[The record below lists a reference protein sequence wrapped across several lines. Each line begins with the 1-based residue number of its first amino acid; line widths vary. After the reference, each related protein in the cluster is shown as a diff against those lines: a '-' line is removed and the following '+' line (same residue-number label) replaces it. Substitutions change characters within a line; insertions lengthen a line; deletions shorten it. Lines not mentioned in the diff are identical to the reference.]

1 MLIKKV
7 SVLVTMCI
15 FLAACGG
22 GNGSSGAGEIKNWS
36 LLQAISFTADSA
48 NIIIGNSR
56 TIAASNGE
64 GTGTITYTSSDTS
77 IASVS
82 AEALVSANAIGTV
95 TITATKAADSIY
107 SEASATISIT
117 VDPLK
122 EQTISFPNPS
132 FSMEIGTAQ
141 TVVASG
147 GDGTGVI
154 SYTSSDGNVLTVSS
168 EGLVTAIALGS
179 AQITAVMAADSEYQ
193 EASASATVT
202 VVEGSVALDPPVIT
216 LRSSGNSRAIIAWSA
231 VGNAAGYNL
240 YIAQESID
248 SADNYASLI
257 GGDLILNATSPY
269 SLTGLGNGETYYV
282 AVTALAGTEESDLS
296 NELTVVPKN
305 PLNDT
310 GLLGSGNASS
320 GTNATCT
327 EAINND
333 GHVPQDCDQGRD
345 ADLTITKVG
354 AGVAG
359 FDFTKVGSDGSVLT
373 VQDGAW
379 SVDGSEAAGTRWSC
393 VRDNNT
399 GLVWE
404 MKTEANAGIHATN
417 AKVKWD
423 DRNVLA
429 ETSNTEALC
438 GIQTWRVPTVVE
450 LATIVNANR
459 INPALDTNRFPNG
472 AGSHWAS
479 VPVAGDAAN
488 GWVVN
493 FFAGIP
499 ILKVKSGPMAQRL
512 VSGEHQAN
520 DTSDDRYTVIDG
532 TVTDGVTG
540 LMWKQCPEGLEGS
553 DCSVGA
559 AGLLIWGGSM
569 KRARDSDFAGY
580 TDWRLPNMKELLSI
594 VAFDQS
600 SPAINTTVFPGTTE
614 IFWSSTPKYVTT
626 GSQSYVVD
634 FAKGVHLPKTR
645 SSQKGAQRLVRD
657 AE

>member
-1 MLIKKV
+1 MLIKKANA
-7 SVLVTMCI
+7 LAIMCL
-15 FLAACGG
+15 FLAAC
-22 GNGSSGAGEIKNWS
+22 SSDNSGVDETKSWS
-36 LLQAISFTADSA
+36 LLQTISFTADSA
-48 NIIIGNSR
+48 SIIIGNSR

-64 GTGTITYTSSDTS
+64 GSGTITYSSSDTS

-82 AEALVSANAIGTV
+82 AEALVSANAIGSV
-95 TITATKAADSIY
+95 IITATKAADSIY

-122 EQTISFPNPS
+122 EQTISFPNS
-132 FSMEIGTAQ
+132 TFSMEIDTAQ

-154 SYTSSDGNVLTVSS
+154 SYTSSDESVLTVSS

-193 EASASATVT
+193 EASASATVNI
-202 VVEGSVALDPPVIT
+202 VPGAVALDSPVIT
-216 LRSSGNSRAIIAWSA
+216 LRSSGNSRAMIAWSA
-231 VGNAAGYNL
+231 IGNATGYNL

-282 AVTALAGTEESDLS
+282 AVTALAGTDESNLS

-310 GLLGSGNASS
+310 GLLGSGNATS

-327 EAINND
+327 AAINNA

-345 ADLTITKVG
+345 ADLTLTKVG

-359 FDFTKVGSDGSVLT
+359 FDFTKFGNDGSTLT
-373 VQDGAW
+373 IQDGTWA
-379 SVDGSEAAGTRWSC
+379 VGGSEAAGTRWSC
-393 VRDNNT
+393 VRDNVT

-417 AKVKWD
+417 AKVKWA

-429 ETSNTEALC
+429 DATNTEALC

-459 INPALDTNRFPNG
+459 LNPALDTNRFPNG

-499 ILKVKSGPMAQRL
+499 ILKAKSASMAQRL
-512 VSGEHQAN
+512 VSGEYQAN

-569 KRARDSDFAGY
+569 KRARDSEFAGY
-580 TDWRLPNMKELLSI
+580 TNWRLPNMKELLSI

-600 SPAINTTVFPGTTE
+600 SPALNTTVFPGSTSS
-614 IFWSSTPKYVTT
+614 FWSSTPKYVAT
-626 GSQSYVVD
+626 GNQSYVVD
-634 FAKGVHLPKTR
+634 FTKGIHQPKVRTV
-645 SSQKGAQRLVRD
+645 QKSAQRLVRD

>member
-1 MLIKKV
+1 MLIKKANA
-7 SVLVTMCI
+7 LAIMCL
-15 FLAACGG
+15 FLAAC
-22 GNGSSGAGEIKNWS
+22 SSDNSGVDETKSWS
-36 LLQAISFTADSA
+36 LLQTISFTADSA
-48 NIIIGNSR
+48 SIIIGNSR

-64 GTGTITYTSSDTS
+64 GSGTITYSSSDTS

-82 AEALVSANAIGTV
+82 AEALVSANAIGSV
-95 TITATKAADSIY
+95 IITATKAADSIY

-122 EQTISFPNPS
+122 EQTISFPNS
-132 FSMEIGTAQ
+132 TFSMEIDTAQ

-154 SYTSSDGNVLTVSS
+154 SYTSSDESVLTVSS

-193 EASASATVT
+193 EASASATVNI
-202 VVEGSVALDPPVIT
+202 VPGAVALDSPVIT
-216 LRSSGNSRAIIAWSA
+216 LRSSGNSRALIAWSA
-231 VGNAAGYNL
+231 IGNATGYNL

-248 SADNYASLI
+248 SADNYAPLI

-282 AVTALAGTEESDLS
+282 AVTALAGTDESNLS

-310 GLLGSGNASS
+310 GLLGSGNATS

-327 EAINND
+327 AAINNG

-359 FDFTKVGSDGSVLT
+359 FDFTKFGNDGSTLT
-373 VQDGAW
+373 IQDGTWA
-379 SVDGSEAAGTRWSC
+379 VGGSEAAGTRWSC
-393 VRDNNT
+393 VRDNVT

-417 AKVKWD
+417 AKVKWA

-429 ETSNTEALC
+429 DATNTEALC

-459 INPALDTNRFPNG
+459 LNPALDTNRFPNG

-499 ILKVKSGPMAQRL
+499 ILKAKSASMAQRL
-512 VSGEHQAN
+512 VSGEYQAN

-540 LMWKQCPEGLEGS
+540 LMWKQCPEGLEGN

-569 KRARDSDFAGY
+569 KRARDSEFAGY

-600 SPAINTTVFPGTTE
+600 SPALNTTVFPGSTSS
-614 IFWSSTPKYVTT
+614 FWSSTPKYVAT
-626 GSQSYVVD
+626 GNQSYVVD
-634 FAKGVHLPKTR
+634 FTKGIHQPKVRTA
-645 SSQKGAQRLVRD
+645 QKSAQRLVRD

>member
-1 MLIKKV
+1 MLIKKANA
-7 SVLVTMCI
+7 LAIMCL
-15 FLAACGG
+15 FLAAC
-22 GNGSSGAGEIKNWS
+22 SSDNSGVDETKSWS
-36 LLQAISFTADSA
+36 LLQTISFTADSA
-48 NIIIGNSR
+48 SIIIGNSR

-64 GTGTITYTSSDTS
+64 GSGTITYSSSDTS

-82 AEALVSANAIGTV
+82 AEALVSANAIGSV
-95 TITATKAADSIY
+95 IITATKAADSIY

-122 EQTISFPNPS
+122 EQTISFPNS
-132 FSMEIGTAQ
+132 TFSMEIDTAQ

-154 SYTSSDGNVLTVSS
+154 SYTSSDESVLTVSS

-202 VVEGSVALDPPVIT
+202 IVAVPVALDPPVIT
-216 LRSSGNSRAIIAWSA
+216 LRSSGNSRAMIAWSA
-231 VGNAAGYNL
+231 IGNATGYNL

-282 AVTALAGTEESDLS
+282 AVTALAGTDESNLS

-310 GLLGSGNASS
+310 GLLGSGNATS

-327 EAINND
+327 AAINNA

-345 ADLTITKVG
+345 ADLTLTKVG

-359 FDFTKVGSDGSVLT
+359 FDFTKFGNDGSILT
-373 VQDGAW
+373 IQDGTWA
-379 SVDGSEAAGTRWSC
+379 VGGSEAAGTRWSC
-393 VRDNNT
+393 VRDNVT

-417 AKVKWD
+417 AKVKWA

-429 ETSNTEALC
+429 DATNTEALC

-459 INPALDTNRFPNG
+459 LNPALDTNRFPNG
-472 AGSHWAS
+472 AG
-479 VPVAGDAAN
+479 VPLG
-488 GWVVN
+488 
-493 FFAGIP
+493 F
-499 ILKVKSGPMAQRL
+499 GP
-512 VSGEHQAN
+512 
-520 DTSDDRYTVIDG
+520 
-532 TVTDGVTG
+532 
-540 LMWKQCPEGLEGS
+540 
-553 DCSVGA
+553 CS
-559 AGLLIWGGSM
+559 
-569 KRARDSDFAGY
+569 RRCC
-580 TDWRLPNMKELLSI
+580 
-594 VAFDQS
+594 
-600 SPAINTTVFPGTTE
+600 
-614 IFWSSTPKYVTT
+614 
-626 GSQSYVVD
+626 
-634 FAKGVHLPKTR
+634 
-645 SSQKGAQRLVRD
+645 
-657 AE
+657 

>member
-1 MLIKKV
+1 MLIKKANA
-7 SVLVTMCI
+7 LAIMCL
-15 FLAACGG
+15 FLAAC
-22 GNGSSGAGEIKNWS
+22 SSDNSGVDETKSWS
-36 LLQAISFTADSA
+36 LLQTISFTADSA
-48 NIIIGNSR
+48 SIIIGNSR

-64 GTGTITYTSSDTS
+64 GSGTITYTSSDTS

-82 AEALVSANAIGTV
+82 AEALVSANALGNVI
-95 TITATKAADSIY
+95 ITATKAADSIY

-132 FSMEIGTAQ
+132 FSMEIDTAQ

-154 SYTSSDGNVLTVSS
+154 SYTSSDENVLTVSP

-179 AQITAVMAADSEYQ
+179 AQINAVMAADSEYQ

-231 VGNAAGYNL
+231 IGNAAGYNL

-310 GLLGSGNASS
+310 GLLGSGKATS

-327 EAINND
+327 AAINNA

-359 FDFTKVGSDGSVLT
+359 FDFTKLGNDGSTLT
-373 VQDGAW
+373 VQDGTWA
-379 SVDGSEAAGTRWSC
+379 VGGSEAAGTRWSC
-393 VRDNNT
+393 VRDNVT

-520 DTSDDRYTVIDG
+520 DTSDDRYTVVDG

-553 DCSVGA
+553 DCSIGA

>member
-1 MLIKKV
+1 MLIKKANA
-7 SVLVTMCI
+7 LAIMCL
-15 FLAACGG
+15 FLAAC
-22 GNGSSGAGEIKNWS
+22 SSDNSGVDETKSWS
-36 LLQAISFTADSA
+36 LLQTISFTADSA
-48 NIIIGNSR
+48 SIIIGNSR

-64 GTGTITYTSSDTS
+64 GSGTITYSSSDTS

-82 AEALVSANAIGTV
+82 AEALVSANAIGSV
-95 TITATKAADSIY
+95 IITATKAADSIY

-122 EQTISFPNPS
+122 EQTISFPNS
-132 FSMEIGTAQ
+132 TFSMEIDTAQ

-154 SYTSSDGNVLTVSS
+154 SYTSSDESVLTVSS

-193 EASASATVT
+193 EASASATVNI
-202 VVEGSVALDPPVIT
+202 VPGAVALDSPVIT
-216 LRSSGNSRAIIAWSA
+216 LRSSGNSRALIAWSA
-231 VGNAAGYNL
+231 IGNATGYNL

-248 SADNYASLI
+248 SADNYAPLI

-282 AVTALAGTEESDLS
+282 AVTALAGTDESNLS

-310 GLLGSGNASS
+310 GLLGSGNATS

-327 EAINND
+327 AAINNG

-345 ADLTITKVG
+345 ADLTLTKVG

-359 FDFTKVGSDGSVLT
+359 FDFTKFGNDGSTLT
-373 VQDGAW
+373 IQDGTWA
-379 SVDGSEAAGTRWSC
+379 VGGSEAAGTRWSC
-393 VRDNNT
+393 VRDNVT

-417 AKVKWD
+417 AKVKWA

-429 ETSNTEALC
+429 DATNTEALC

-459 INPALDTNRFPNG
+459 LNPALDTNRFPNG

-499 ILKVKSGPMAQRL
+499 ILKAKSASMAQRL
-512 VSGEHQAN
+512 VSGEYQAN

-569 KRARDSDFAGY
+569 KRARDSEFAGY

-600 SPAINTTVFPGTTE
+600 SPALNTTVFPGSTSS
-614 IFWSSTPKYVTT
+614 FWSSTPKYVAT
-626 GSQSYVVD
+626 GNQSYVVD
-634 FAKGVHLPKTR
+634 FTKGIHQPKVRTV
-645 SSQKGAQRLVRD
+645 QKSAQRLVRD

>member
-1 MLIKKV
+1 M
-7 SVLVTMCI
+7 
-15 FLAACGG
+15 
-22 GNGSSGAGEIKNWS
+22 
-36 LLQAISFTADSA
+36 
-48 NIIIGNSR
+48 
-56 TIAASNGE
+56 
-64 GTGTITYTSSDTS
+64 
-77 IASVS
+77 
-82 AEALVSANAIGTV
+82 
-95 TITATKAADSIY
+95 
-107 SEASATISIT
+107 
-117 VDPLK
+117 
-122 EQTISFPNPS
+122 
-132 FSMEIGTAQ
+132 
-141 TVVASG
+141 
-147 GDGTGVI
+147 
-154 SYTSSDGNVLTVSS
+154 
-168 EGLVTAIALGS
+168 
-179 AQITAVMAADSEYQ
+179 
-193 EASASATVT
+193 
-202 VVEGSVALDPPVIT
+202 
-216 LRSSGNSRAIIAWSA
+216 
-231 VGNAAGYNL
+231 
-240 YIAQESID
+240 
-248 SADNYASLI
+248 
-257 GGDLILNATSPY
+257 
-269 SLTGLGNGETYYV
+269 
-282 AVTALAGTEESDLS
+282 
-296 NELTVVPKN
+296 PKN

-310 GLLGSGNASS
+310 GLLRSGNAGS

-327 EAINND
+327 TAVNND

-359 FDFTKVGSDGSVLT
+359 FDFTKLGGDGSVLT
-373 VQDGAW
+373 IQDGAW
-379 SVDGSEAAGTRWSC
+379 AVDGSETAGTRWSC

-404 MKTEANAGIHATN
+404 MKTEADTGVHATN

-423 DRNVLA
+423 ARNVLA
-429 ETSNTEALC
+429 ETSNTEGLC
-438 GIQTWRVPTVVE
+438 GNQAWRVPTVVE

-459 INPALDTNRFPNG
+459 LDPALDANRFPNG

-499 ILKVKSGPMAQRL
+499 ILKAKSAGMSQRV
-512 VSGEHQAN
+512 VSGEYKAN
-520 DTSDDRYTVIDG
+520 DTSDDRYTVVNG

-569 KRARDSDFAGY
+569 KRARDSEFAGY

-600 SPAINTTVFPGTTE
+600 SPAINTTVFPGSTE

-626 GSQSYVVD
+626 GGQSYIVD
-634 FAKGVHLPKTR
+634 FAKGIHQPKAR
-645 SSQKGAQRLVRD
+645 STQKGAQRLVRD

>member
-1 MLIKKV
+1 MLIKKANA
-7 SVLVTMCI
+7 LAIMCL
-15 FLAACGG
+15 FLAAC
-22 GNGSSGAGEIKNWS
+22 SSDNSGVDETKSWS
-36 LLQAISFTADSA
+36 LLQTISFTADSA
-48 NIIIGNSR
+48 SIIIGNSR

-64 GTGTITYTSSDTS
+64 GSGTITYSSSDTS

-82 AEALVSANAIGTV
+82 AEALVSANAIGSV
-95 TITATKAADSIY
+95 IITATKAADSIY

-122 EQTISFPNPS
+122 EQTISFPNS
-132 FSMEIGTAQ
+132 TFSMEIDTAQ

-154 SYTSSDGNVLTVSS
+154 SYTSSDESVLTVSS

-202 VVEGSVALDPPVIT
+202 IVAVPVALDPPVIT
-216 LRSSGNSRAIIAWSA
+216 LRSSGNSRAMIAWSA
-231 VGNAAGYNL
+231 IGNATGYNL

-327 EAINND
+327 AAINND

-359 FDFTKVGSDGSVLT
+359 FDFTKFGNDGSTLT
-373 VQDGAW
+373 IQDGTWA
-379 SVDGSEAAGTRWSC
+379 VGGSEAAGTRWSC
-393 VRDNNT
+393 VRDNVT

-417 AKVKWD
+417 AKVKWA

-429 ETSNTEALC
+429 DATNTEALC

-459 INPALDTNRFPNG
+459 LNPALDTNRFPNG

-499 ILKVKSGPMAQRL
+499 ILKAKSASMAQRL
-512 VSGEHQAN
+512 VSGEYQAN

-569 KRARDSDFAGY
+569 KRARDSEFAGY

-600 SPAINTTVFPGTTE
+600 SPALNTTVFPGSTSS
-614 IFWSSTPKYVTT
+614 FWSSTPKYVAT
-626 GSQSYVVD
+626 GNQSYVVD
-634 FAKGVHLPKTR
+634 FTKGIHQPKVRTV
-645 SSQKGAQRLVRD
+645 QKSAQRLVRD

>member
-1 MLIKKV
+1 MLIKKANA
-7 SVLVTMCI
+7 LAIMCL
-15 FLAACGG
+15 FLAACS
-22 GNGSSGAGEIKNWS
+22 NDNSGVVETKNWS
-36 LLQAISFTADSA
+36 ILQTISFTADSA
-48 NIIIGNSR
+48 SITIGNSR
-56 TIAASNGE
+56 TIAASIGE
-64 GTGTITYTSSDTS
+64 GSGTITYTSSDTS

-82 AEALVSANAIGTV
+82 AEALVSANALGNVI
-95 TITATKAADSIY
+95 ITATKAADSIY

-141 TVVASG
+141 SVVASG

-154 SYTSSDGNVLTVSS
+154 SYTSSDENVLTVSS
-168 EGLVTAIALGS
+168 AGLVTAIALGS

-216 LRSSGNSRAIIAWSA
+216 LRSSGNARAMIAWSG
-231 VGNAAGYNL
+231 VGSASGYSL

-269 SLTGLGNGETYYV
+269 SLTGLTNGETYYI
-282 AVTALAGTEESDLS
+282 AVTALAGTDESGLS

-310 GLLGSGNASS
+310 GLLRSGNAGS

-327 EAINND
+327 TAVNND

-359 FDFTKVGSDGSVLT
+359 FDFTKLGGDGSSLT

-379 SVDGSEAAGTRWSC
+379 AEDGSEAAGTRWSC

-404 MKTEANAGIHATN
+404 MKTEVDTGVHATN

-423 DRNVLA
+423 DRDVLA

-459 INPALDTNRFPNG
+459 LDPALDGNRFPNG

-499 ILKVKSGPMAQRL
+499 ILKAKSAGMSQRV
-512 VSGEHQAN
+512 VSGEYKAN
-520 DTSDDRYTVIDG
+520 DTSDDRYTVVNG

-569 KRARDSDFAGY
+569 KRARDSEFAGY

-594 VAFDQS
+594 VAFDKS

-614 IFWSSTPKYVTT
+614 IFWSSTPKYVTN
-626 GSQSYVVD
+626 GGQSYIVN
-634 FAKGVHLPKTR
+634 FAKGIHQPKAR
-645 SSQKGAQRLVRD
+645 STQKGAQRLVRD

>member
-1 MLIKKV
+1 MLIKKANA
-7 SVLVTMCI
+7 LAIMCL
-15 FLAACGG
+15 FLAAC
-22 GNGSSGAGEIKNWS
+22 SSDNSGVDETKSWS
-36 LLQAISFTADSA
+36 LLQTISFTADSA
-48 NIIIGNSR
+48 SIIIGNSR

-64 GTGTITYTSSDTS
+64 GSGTITYSSSDTS

-82 AEALVSANAIGTV
+82 AEALVSANAIGSV
-95 TITATKAADSIY
+95 IITATKAADSIY

-122 EQTISFPNPS
+122 EQTISFPNS
-132 FSMEIGTAQ
+132 TFSMEIDTAQ

-154 SYTSSDGNVLTVSS
+154 SYTSSDESVLTVSS

-193 EASASATVT
+193 EASASATVNI
-202 VVEGSVALDPPVIT
+202 VPGAVALDSPVIT
-216 LRSSGNSRAIIAWSA
+216 LRSSGNSRALIAWSA
-231 VGNAAGYNL
+231 IGNATGYNL

-282 AVTALAGTEESDLS
+282 AVTALAGTDESNLS

-310 GLLGSGNASS
+310 GLLGSGNATS

-327 EAINND
+327 AAINNA

-345 ADLTITKVG
+345 ADLTLTKVG

-359 FDFTKVGSDGSVLT
+359 FDFTKFGNDGSTLT
-373 VQDGAW
+373 IQDGTWA
-379 SVDGSEAAGTRWSC
+379 VGGSEAAGTRWSC
-393 VRDNNT
+393 VRDNVT

-417 AKVKWD
+417 AKVKWA

-429 ETSNTEALC
+429 DATNTEALC

-459 INPALDTNRFPNG
+459 LNPALDTNRFPNG

-499 ILKVKSGPMAQRL
+499 ILKAKSASMAQRL
-512 VSGEHQAN
+512 VSGEYQAN

-569 KRARDSDFAGY
+569 KRARDSEFAGY

-600 SPAINTTVFPGTTE
+600 SPALNTTVFPGSTSS
-614 IFWSSTPKYVTT
+614 FWSSTPKYVAT
-626 GSQSYVVD
+626 GNQSYVVD
-634 FAKGVHLPKTR
+634 FTKGIHQPKVRTV
-645 SSQKGAQRLVRD
+645 QKSAQRLVRD

>member
-1 MLIKKV
+1 MLIKKANA
-7 SVLVTMCI
+7 LAIMCL
-15 FLAACGG
+15 FLAACS
-22 GNGSSGAGEIKNWS
+22 NDDSGVVETKSWS
-36 LLQAISFTADSA
+36 VLQTISFTADSA
-48 NIIIGNSR
+48 SITIGNSR

-64 GTGTITYTSSDTS
+64 GSGTITYTSSDTS

-82 AEALVSANAIGTV
+82 AEALVSANAVGSVI
-95 TITATKAADSIY
+95 ITATKAADSIY

-154 SYTSSDGNVLTVSS
+154 SYTSSDENVLTVSS
-168 EGLVTAIALGS
+168 AGLVTAIALGS
-179 AQITAVMAADSEYQ
+179 AQITAVMAADNEYQ
-193 EASASATVT
+193 EATASTTVT
-202 VVEGSVALDPPVIT
+202 VVVGAVTLDPPAIT
-216 LRSSGNSRAIIAWSA
+216 LRSSGNARAMIAWSG
-231 VGNAAGYNL
+231 VGSATGYNL

-269 SLTGLGNGETYYV
+269 SLTGLTNGETYYI
-282 AVTALAGTEESDLS
+282 AVTALAGTDESGLS

-310 GLLGSGNASS
+310 GLLRSGNAGS

-327 EAINND
+327 TAVNND

-359 FDFTKVGSDGSVLT
+359 FDFTKLGGDGSSLT

-379 SVDGSEAAGTRWSC
+379 AEDGSEAAGTRWSC

-404 MKTEANAGIHATN
+404 MKTEADTGVHATN

-423 DRNVLA
+423 DRDVLA

-459 INPALDTNRFPNG
+459 LDPALDGNRFPNG

-499 ILKVKSGPMAQRL
+499 ILKAKSAGMSQRV
-512 VSGEHQAN
+512 VSGEYKAN
-520 DTSDDRYTVIDG
+520 DTSDDRYTVVNG

-569 KRARDSDFAGY
+569 KRARDSEFAGY

-594 VAFDQS
+594 VAFDKS

-614 IFWSSTPKYVTT
+614 IFWSSTPKYVTN
-626 GSQSYVVD
+626 GGQSYIVN
-634 FAKGVHLPKTR
+634 FAKGIHQPKAR
-645 SSQKGAQRLVRD
+645 STQKGAQRLVRD

>member
-1 MLIKKV
+1 MLIKKANA
-7 SVLVTMCI
+7 LAIMCL
-15 FLAACGG
+15 FLAAC
-22 GNGSSGAGEIKNWS
+22 SSDNSGVDETKSWS
-36 LLQAISFTADSA
+36 LLQTISFTADSA
-48 NIIIGNSR
+48 SIIIGNSR

-64 GTGTITYTSSDTS
+64 GSGTITYSSSDTS

-82 AEALVSANAIGTV
+82 AEALVSANAIGSV
-95 TITATKAADSIY
+95 IITATKAADSIY

-122 EQTISFPNPS
+122 EQTISFPNS
-132 FSMEIGTAQ
+132 TFSMEIDTAQ

-154 SYTSSDGNVLTVSS
+154 SYTSSDESVLTVSS

-193 EASASATVT
+193 EASASATVNI
-202 VVEGSVALDPPVIT
+202 VPGAVALDSPVIT
-216 LRSSGNSRAIIAWSA
+216 LRSSGNSRALIAWSA
-231 VGNAAGYNL
+231 IGNATGYNL

-282 AVTALAGTEESDLS
+282 AVTALAGTEESGLS

-310 GLLGSGNASS
+310 GLLGSGNATS

-327 EAINND
+327 AAINNA

-345 ADLTITKVG
+345 ADLTLTKVG

-359 FDFTKVGSDGSVLT
+359 FDFTKFGNDGSTLT
-373 VQDGAW
+373 IQDGTWA
-379 SVDGSEAAGTRWSC
+379 VGGSEAAGTRWSC
-393 VRDNNT
+393 VRDNVT

-417 AKVKWD
+417 AKVKWA

-429 ETSNTEALC
+429 DATNTEALC

-459 INPALDTNRFPNG
+459 LNPALDTNRFPNG

-499 ILKVKSGPMAQRL
+499 ILKAKSASMAQRL
-512 VSGEHQAN
+512 VSGEYQAN

-569 KRARDSDFAGY
+569 KRARDSEFAGY

-600 SPAINTTVFPGTTE
+600 SPALNTTVFPGSTSS
-614 IFWSSTPKYVTT
+614 FWSSTPKYVAT
-626 GSQSYVVD
+626 GNQSYVVD
-634 FAKGVHLPKTR
+634 FTKGIHQPKVRTA
-645 SSQKGAQRLVRD
+645 QKSAQRLVRD

>member
-1 MLIKKV
+1 MLIKKANA
-7 SVLVTMCI
+7 LAIMCL
-15 FLAACGG
+15 FLAAC
-22 GNGSSGAGEIKNWS
+22 SSDNSGVDETKSWS
-36 LLQAISFTADSA
+36 LLQTISFTADSA
-48 NIIIGNSR
+48 SIIIGNSR

-64 GTGTITYTSSDTS
+64 GSGTITYSSSDTS

-82 AEALVSANAIGTV
+82 AEALVSANAIGSV
-95 TITATKAADSIY
+95 IITATKAADSIY

-122 EQTISFPNPS
+122 EQTISFPNS
-132 FSMEIGTAQ
+132 TFSMEIDTAQ

-154 SYTSSDGNVLTVSS
+154 SYTSSDESVLTVSS

-193 EASASATVT
+193 EASASATVNI
-202 VVEGSVALDPPVIT
+202 VPGAVALDSPVIT
-216 LRSSGNSRAIIAWSA
+216 LRSSGNSRALIAWSA
-231 VGNAAGYNL
+231 IGNATGYNL

-248 SADNYASLI
+248 SADNYAPLI

-282 AVTALAGTEESDLS
+282 AVTALAGTDESDLS

-310 GLLGSGNASS
+310 GLLGSGNATS

-327 EAINND
+327 AAINNG

-359 FDFTKVGSDGSVLT
+359 FDFTKFGNDGSTLT
-373 VQDGAW
+373 IQDGTWA
-379 SVDGSEAAGTRWSC
+379 VGGSEAAGTRWSC
-393 VRDNNT
+393 VRDNVT

-417 AKVKWD
+417 AKVKWA

-429 ETSNTEALC
+429 DATNTEALC

-459 INPALDTNRFPNG
+459 LNPALDTNRFPNG

-499 ILKVKSGPMAQRL
+499 ILKAKSASMAQRL
-512 VSGEHQAN
+512 VSGEYQAN

-569 KRARDSDFAGY
+569 KRARDSEFAGY
-580 TDWRLPNMKELLSI
+580 TNWRLPNMKELLSI

-600 SPAINTTVFPGTTE
+600 SPALNTTVFPGSTSS
-614 IFWSSTPKYVTT
+614 FWSSTPKYVAT
-626 GSQSYVVD
+626 GNQSYVVD
-634 FAKGVHLPKTR
+634 FTKGIHQPKVRTV
-645 SSQKGAQRLVRD
+645 QKSAQRLVRD